1 MYGVAL
7 LVDLLQSNSALLNL
21 LVSAVNICVTIA
33 CAPLVDRLGRK
44 TCLVV
49 SITGMGVSSLLLGFA
64 IKVSIP
70 VLSAL
75 SVLLFVSSFAFGL
88 GPVPFILASELVG
101 PEAVNAVQS
110 LALGSNW
117 ISTFIVAQFFP
128 VVNKMLGAGIVYFVF
143 AGIAAFFATFV
154 TLVVPESKV
163 RERLTVW
170 LN

>member
-7 LVDLLQSNSALLNL
+7 LADLLQSNSALLNL
-21 LVSAVNICVTIA
+21 VVSAVNICVTIV
-33 CAPLVDRLGRK
+33 CSPLADRLGRK
-44 TCLVV
+44 TCLAW

-117 ISTFIVAQFFP
+117 ISTFIIAQFFP
-128 VVNKMLGAGIVYFVF
+128 VVNEMLGVGIIYFVF

-154 TLVVPESKV
+154 ALVVPESKV
-163 RERLTVW
+163 CVLTSQASG
-170 LN
+170 

>member
-1 MYGVAL
+1 
-7 LVDLLQSNSALLNL
+7 
-21 LVSAVNICVTIA
+21 
-33 CAPLVDRLGRK
+33 
-44 TCLVV
+44 
-49 SITGMGVSSLLLGFA
+49 LLGFA
-64 IKVSIP
+64 IKASIP
-70 VLSAL
+70 LLSAL

-128 VVNKMLGAGIVYFVF
+128 VVNKMLGAGIIYFVF

-154 TLVVPESKV
+154 TLAVPETKV
-163 RERLTVW
+163 RAS
-170 LN
+170 NICG